1 MGGGRGGEGV
11 VVTGDRVELRKTI
24 ILRQQLW
31 QATDGHIEQIRYA
44 SHVLT
49 GKDEE
54 TRAGVLASFGGDESI
69 VCFVFVVFHGY
80 LNITR
85 KKYVRIMVSEMVLW
99 HDR

>member
-44 SHVLT
+44 SHVLA
-49 GKDEE
+49 GEDEE
-54 TRAGVLASFGGDESI
+54 ARAGVLTSFGGDES
-69 VCFVFVVFHGY
+69 VVRFVFIVFHGY
-80 LNITR
+80 LVT
-85 KKYVRIMVSEMVLW
+85 
-99 HDR
+99 